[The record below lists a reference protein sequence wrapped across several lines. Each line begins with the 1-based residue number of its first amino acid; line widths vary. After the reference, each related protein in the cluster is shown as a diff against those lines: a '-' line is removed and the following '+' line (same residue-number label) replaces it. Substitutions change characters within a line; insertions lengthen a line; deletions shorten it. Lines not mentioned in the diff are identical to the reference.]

1 MKSEASRTQKQIRLS
16 RQVLATFAVRVVL
29 KK

>member
-1 MKSEASRTQKQIRLS
+1 MKSEARRTQKLIRLS
-16 RQVLATFAVRVVL
+16 RQVLVTFAARVVL

>member
-1 MKSEASRTQKQIRLS
+1 MKSEARRTQKLIRLS
-16 RQVLATFAVRVVL
+16 RQVLVTFAVRVVL